1 MDLSMKPEISDHP
14 MLRISPLHPAAGKT
28 PSFVI
33 LSTYP
38 PTQCGLATFA
48 AALYRG
54 LRDVGT
60 QRVGVVRVSDDV
72 NAEPANEVVGVLRS
86 KSARSRIEVARTINS
101 YDVLI
106 LQHEFGI
113 FGGENG
119 SEVLDVLAD
128 VHIPV
133 IVTMHTVPLVPTRSQ
148 RSVFE
153 ALALRADALVAMTQI
168 AHDRC
173 VDTFDV
179 EESKVMTIPHG
190 ATVPVGSGDVPT
202 SDFSLLT
209 WGLLGP
215 GKGIEWVI
223 DALAMMPELRGKI
236 HYTVAGQTHPKIRA
250 NDGESYRNMLNR
262 RAHLLGVSS
271 MVTFDD
277 QYRSLDSLLEL
288 VKQSTC
294 VVLPY
299 DSDDQITS
307 GVLVDAV
314 SAGRPVVATAFPH
327 ANELLSDGA
336 GIVIPH
342 RDPVSLAHAIRK
354 LVSERDTLE
363 KMARATL
370 PIAAEHRWSAV
381 AAKYVDLG
389 VKVLI
394 GERVAP

>member
-1 MDLSMKPEISDHP
+1 MEALLDAPAGVTS
-14 MLRISPLHPAAGKT
+14 LRVSPLHPSAGET
-28 PSFVI
+28 PSFVV

-48 AALYRG
+48 ASLFRG
-54 LRDVGT
+54 LKDVGAS
-60 QRVGVVRVSDDV
+60 RVGVIRVSDDPNDV
-72 NAEPANEVVGVLRS
+72 PSEEVVGILRS
-86 KSARSRIEVARTINS
+86 HSARSRIEVARLINS
-101 YDVLI
+101 YDVLF

-113 FGGENG
+113 FGGTDG
-119 SEVLDVLAD
+119 SEVIELLGD

-133 IVTMHTVPLVPTRSQ
+133 VVTMHTVPLAPTASQ
-148 RSVFE
+148 RKVFE
-153 ALALRADALVAMTQI
+153 SLARRADALVAMTNI

-173 VDTFDV
+173 INTFS
-179 EESKVMTIPHG
+179 ESISKVVTIPHG
-190 ATVPVGSGDVPT
+190 ATVPVGFALPL
-202 SDFSLLT
+202 SDGVSLLT

-223 DALAMMPELRGKI
+223 DALAMMPELHDTV

-250 NDGESYRNMLNR
+250 NDGESYRDMLKR

-271 MVTFDD
+271 LITFDD

-288 VKQSTC
+288 VNQSTC

-314 SAGRPVVATAFPH
+314 SAGRPVIATAFPH
-327 ANELLSDGA
+327 ADELLATGA
-336 GIVIPH
+336 GIVVPH
-342 RDPVSLAHAIRK
+342 RDPVSLAQAIRRVAHDREE
-354 LVSERDTLE
+354 LAH
-363 KMARATL
+363 MAEATV

-381 AAKYVDLG
+381 AARYVDLG
-389 VKVLI
+389 VRVLV
-394 GERVAP
+394 GERVAS